1 MKRLAAVLLLSS
13 LVAIPL
19 LLHRHARKVQSL
31 DDENIRY
38 DLNEYLSEEGL

>member
-19 LLHRHARKVQSL
+19 LLHKHNRKL
-31 DDENIRY
+31 RCFYDENVRY
-38 DLNEYLSEEGL
+38 DLNEYLAEEGL